1 MLTFYIGHR
10 NFFAIFIYCYQL
22 ILIFIINLRCVMSI
36 EHYHVSRIAAH
47 AIEKTSAQIY
57 LIGLADKLV
66 NSFAERRRVVARKMH
81 ICRRL
86 RN

>member
-1 MLTFYIGHR
+1 
-10 NFFAIFIYCYQL
+10 
-22 ILIFIINLRCVMSI
+22 MSI